1 MTKEGDYDP
10 DQNVTITGIDVD
22 RDVLTWDGG
31 GSIVVADSTDYSI
44 GDTITMSG
52 SSPSWHY
59 HSDAASVTITAQ
71 PSPDVTRDGDPEGL
85 FQRVE
90 RIERALGI
98 SQRNREMESKYPDL
112 KAAGAEYEASIDQ
125 AMADVRRQLSAAT
138 DKYTRAAD
146 ECEIMEKLKLNN
158 EPEQE

>member
-10 DQNVTITGIDVD
+10 DQNVTITGIDAG
-22 RDVLTWDGG
+22 RDVLIWDG
-31 GSIVVADSTDYSI
+31 
-44 GDTITMSG
+44 
-52 SSPSWHY
+52 
-59 HSDAASVTITAQ
+59 DAVPDVTITAQ
-71 PSPDVTRDGDPEGL
+71 PAPDVTRDSDPEGL

-98 SQRNREMESKYPDL
+98 SQRDRDMESKYPDL
-112 KAAGAEYEASIDQ
+112 EAAGAEYEAAIDQ